1 MGSNPTLSAIILSL
15 TIHFFLEVRDA
26 TPSPFSDSAASSFQN
41 FYGAI
46 FCSGPSEPARIN
58 DLGPNSRLRK
68 NT

>member
-58 DLGPNSRLRK
+58 DVGPDLRLKR
-68 NT
+68 T